1 MGENP
6 LIFGTRS
13 VSLVTYPGSGL
24 GNRILSLGCFLSLA
38 AELDYKPTL
47 FWSQDKIMGWARFED
62 LFDTT
67 DLPFKIVQGYRA
79 AIMRTNVAE
88 TPGVSRHR
96 LSLRQRMVFKMISS
110 LTKLNFDKI
119 DIVNSENEQAQY
131 MERRASDLLTYRRI
145 LIYSWHRFRYNCDIS
160 WLKPA
165 PHILPRIVELNEQFV
180 PNTVGVQLRGT
191 DWVYTPPVEKIIA
204 RMRAEVELNPQVK
217 FFFASDSDESK
228 KSIIEIFSDKLIRD
242 RSYPKGWS
250 MRKTILGQKGAVVDL
265 FGLANSS
272 RIIGAKYSSF
282 PLAAAIIGNKPI
294 LNIEGQHY

>member
-1 MGENP
+1 MNP
-6 LIFGTRS
+6 LKLGTGS
-13 VSLVTYPGSGL
+13 VSLVTFPGGGL
-24 GNRILSLGCFLSLA
+24 GNRILSLGCLLSLA

-47 FWSQDKIMGWARFED
+47 FWSQDKVMGWARFED

-67 DLPFKIVQGYRA
+67 DLPFKIVQGYRST
-79 AIMRTNVAE
+79 IMKTNYSNVPEASNQRWNL
-88 TPGVSRHR
+88 PQRIF
-96 LSLRQRMVFKMISS
+96 LRMFSS
-110 LTKLNFDKI
+110 LTQFSFDKI
-119 DIVNSENEQAQY
+119 DILNSNNKRVQY
-131 MERRASDLLTYRRI
+131 MERRSSDFLTYRKI
-145 LIYSWHRFRYNCDIS
+145 LIYAWLRFRYNCDIS

-204 RMRAEVELNPQVK
+204 RMHAEVELNPQVK
-217 FFFASDSDESK
+217 FFFASDSDKAK
-228 KSIIEIFSDKLIRD
+228 KLIIDTFGDRLIRD

-250 MRKTILGQKGAVVDL
+250 MRRTIQGQQGAVVDL

-282 PLAAAIIGNKPI
+282 PLAAAMMGNKPI
-294 LNIEGQHY
+294 LNIEGQHH